1 MKYINEI
8 SLRNHAFRLL
18 MVFVSLLSLVGC
30 GGGGAGSAVVV
41 AKLFWSAP
49 SAVTVAIGASPTYT
63 IGGGV
68 APYLVSSS
76 SAGVATASV
85 SGTTLTINGVSQGS
99 ALITVTDSTGSS
111 SLSTTVT
118 IGSGTVSTTLF
129 LSLIHI

>member
-18 MVFVSLLSLVGC
+18 MVFVSLLSLAGC

-49 SAVTVAIGASPTYT
+49 SAITVDVGASPTYT

-85 SGTTLTINGVSQGS
+85 NGTTRLT
-99 ALITVTDSTGSS
+99 
-111 SLSTTVT
+111 
-118 IGSGTVSTTLF
+118 
-129 LSLIHI
+129 